1 MRRRKRRR
9 ALLALEDGRVYSGW
23 AFGALRDALGEVV
36 FNTSMTGYQEILTDP
51 SYTGQLVTMTYPL
64 VGNYGINEED
74 VESRGPQV
82 EAFIVREVCRTPSN
96 WRATLSLDDY
106 LKKNGIPGIEGID
119 TRSLTKHI
127 RTAGAMRAAL
137 SSTVQD
143 PEELVRRARDWPG
156 MLGLDL
162 VLRVTCQ
169 EPRLWPDGEIL
180 CGSWQRRH
188 DQVSGGAG
196 ERYKVLAVD
205 YGVKYNI
212 LRILQ
217 SFGCKIQVVPAT
229 MGAEEILALKPDGVF
244 LSNGPGDPAA
254 VTYAIDTVRKLL
266 GRVPI
271 FGICLGHQILGLA
284 AGGKTFKMKFGHRGA
299 NQPVKE
305 LATGRVQITSQNHG
319 FCVQPE
325 TLDPVELRVTHVNLN
340 DDSLEGMEFCKV
352 PAFSVQYHPEA
363 SPGPHDSI
371 YLFSKFVSL
380 MQEWKS

>member
-1 MRRRKRRR
+1 MRTRERRR
-9 ALLALEDGRVYSGW
+9 ALLALEDGRVFSGW
-23 AFGALRDALGEVV
+23 AFGARRDGLGEVV

-64 VGNYGINEED
+64 IGNYGINEED

-82 EAFIVREVCRTPSN
+82 EAFIVRELCRRPSN
-96 WRATLSLDDY
+96 WRATLSLEEY
-106 LKKNGIPGIEGID
+106 LTQHGIPGIEGID

-143 PEELVRRARDWPG
+143 SDELVSRARNWSG

-169 EPRLWPDGEIL
+169 ESRFWPANEVL
-180 CGSWQRRH
+180 SSSWQRRNPL
-188 DQVSGGAG
+188 VPGGGG
-196 ERYKVLAVD
+196 ERLDVLAVD

-217 SFGCKIQVVPAT
+217 SFGCRVRIVPAAL
-229 MGAEEILALKPDGVF
+229 GADEILALRPKGVF

-254 VTYAIDTVRKLL
+254 VTYAIDTVRRLL
-266 GRVPI
+266 GRVPV

-325 TLDPVELRVTHVNLN
+325 TLDPREIRVTHVNLN
-340 DDSLEGMEFCKV
+340 DDSLEGMEFCNV

-363 SPGPHDSI
+363 SPGPHDSL
-371 YLFSKFVSL
+371 YLFSRFVSL
-380 MQEWKS
+380 MQDWKS